1 MDAVAALPPLAP
13 SGAGGASPAVGT
25 VDDAALFES
34 MVQGVMTAGLSLT
47 NTAVGDTIDS
57 LNEPFGDPDQ

>member
-1 MDAVAALPPLAP
+1 MDAVAALPPPAP
-13 SGAGGASPAVGT
+13 SGAGGASPIGAT
-25 VDDAALFES
+25 DDAALFEK
-34 MVQGVMTAGLSLT
+34 MVQGVLTAGLSLM